1 VTDGLDVL
9 EETRAFNAEL
19 QRVIDGMAPAHT
31 VPPDETRRARRE
43 GRSFFPAPV
52 YVEQARWETVPGR
65 RGEIRLRT
73 VEPEAE
79 ADGLYV
85 HIHGGGWTFGAA
97 DLQDTALLALVEN
110 TGFAAASIEYRL
122 APEHPWPAG
131 ADDCEDA
138 VLALLERGA
147 KRIAIGGESAGA
159 QLSVVTLL
167 RLRDRHGIDVRAT
180 FSGANLVFGAFDLSG
195 SPSRLRW
202 GERELVLS
210 SPTME
215 WYAQNLMPGS
225 GVAEQCNPEVSPL
238 YADLRDLP
246 RALFTVG
253 TNDPL
258 LDDTLFMAAR
268 WKAAGNESE
277 LSVWAEAVHGFTA
290 FPLEIGRRSLAQQHA
305 FVAGRPL

>member
-1 VTDGLDVL
+1 MTAGLDVV

-19 QRVIDGMAPAHT
+19 ERVIAGMSPAHT
-31 VPPDETRRARRE
+31 VPPHETRRARRE

-52 YVEQARWETVPGR
+52 YAEQARWEAVPGR
-65 RGEIRLRT
+65 RDEIRLRMI
-73 VEPEAE
+73 EPEGEPA
-79 ADGLYV
+79 GLYV

-97 DLQDTALLALVEN
+97 DLQDAALQALVEN

-122 APEHPWPAG
+122 SPEHPWPAG

-138 VLALLERGA
+138 VLALLERGP

-167 RLRDRHGIDVRAT
+167 RLRDRHDIDVRTA

-195 SPSRLRW
+195 SPSRLLW
-202 GERELVLS
+202 GDRELVLS
-210 SPTME
+210 SPTMD
-215 WYAQNLMPGS
+215 WFAQNLMPGS
-225 GVAEQCNPEVSPL
+225 GVAEQRHPEVSPL

-246 RALFTVG
+246 PALFTVG
-253 TNDPL
+253 TCDPL

-268 WKAAGNESE
+268 WEAAGNESE
-277 LSVWAEAVHGFTA
+277 LAVWAEGVHGFTA
-290 FPLEIGRRSLAQQHA
+290 FPLEIGRRSLAQQQE
-305 FVAGRPL
+305 FVAGAG

>member
-1 VTDGLDVL
+1 VTGGLDVL

-19 QRVIDGMAPAHT
+19 QRVIDGMPPAHT
-31 VPPDETRRARRE
+31 VAPEVTRQARRE

-65 RGEIRLRT
+65 RSEIRLRT
-73 VEPEAE
+73 VEPDGEAE
-79 ADGLYV
+79 GLYV

-97 DLQDTALLALVEN
+97 DLQDAALLALVQK
-110 TGFAAASIEYRL
+110 TGFAAASVEYRL
-122 APEHPWPAG
+122 APEHPWPAA

-138 VLALLERGA
+138 VLALLGRGA

-167 RLRDRHGIDVRAT
+167 RLRDRHGLDVRAV

-195 SPSRLRW
+195 SPSRLLW
-202 GERELVLS
+202 GDRELVLS

-225 GVAEQCNPEVSPL
+225 GVAEQRNPEISPL

-253 TNDPL
+253 TCDPL

-268 WKAAGNESE
+268 WELAGNECDLVVYPE
-277 LSVWAEAVHGFTA
+277 TPHGGIGMPTVGGHW
-290 FPLEIGRRSLAQQHA
+290 FPRLIEFLRGCIEG
-305 FVAGRPL
+305 